1 LAESSE
7 KAGGPQDVRVRFARS
22 GGIAGVTLPLEPEE
36 LEPEE
41 VIEVEGMLAGVDL
54 EELARRPR
62 RPGGADRF
70 TYELEVER
78 GGERHA
84 VTLSEEEVPEDL
96 KPALQ
101 RLTKLAIEKR
111 RAKGRGA

>member
-1 LAESSE
+1 MEELSES
-7 KAGGPQDVRVRFARS
+7 GGRPQDVRVRFARS
-22 GGIAGVTLPLEPEE
+22 GGLAGVTLPLEPEE
-36 LEPEE
+36 LEPAE
-41 VIEVEGMLAGVDL
+41 VGEVERMLAGVDL

-62 RPGGADRF
+62 RPGGPDRF

-84 VTLSEEEVPEDL
+84 VTLSEEEVPEGL
-96 KPALQ
+96 KPALR